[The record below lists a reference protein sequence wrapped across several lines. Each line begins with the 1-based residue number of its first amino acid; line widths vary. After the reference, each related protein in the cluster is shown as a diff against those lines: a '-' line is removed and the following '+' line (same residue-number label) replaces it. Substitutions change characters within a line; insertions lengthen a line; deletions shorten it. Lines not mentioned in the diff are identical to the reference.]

1 MIGYTYPGAYAN
13 SNYDFYEY
21 SFGLGKSIGS
31 VSFSTAINY
40 SPEFFAKSGDAT
52 YWQGGLDYEFQGIK
66 VSGHVGKQWIELET
80 TYGAPDYVDY
90 SIGAS
95 YVWQEFDLSVAY
107 VGTDVDAGWNSTDQ
121 SGKEGRT
128 IFGLSKSF

>member
-1 MIGYTYPGAYAN
+1 
-13 SNYDFYEY
+13 
-21 SFGLGKSIGS
+21 
-31 VSFSTAINY
+31 
-40 SPEFFAKSGDAT
+40 
-52 YWQGGLDYEFQGIK
+52 
-66 VSGHVGKQWIELET
+66 LET